1 MYEGLAERSATAEGI
16 PKMNSTVTAPHIYRR
31 RRATPWPI
39 RVFLVVA
46 ILFGIWVDVSTAD
59 SNADDQDQAAANPD
73 QTPLLG
79 LSGMHSLAA
88 DIVRTLASRRS

>member
-1 MYEGLAERSATAEGI
+1 
-16 PKMNSTVTAPHIYRR
+16 MNTTLPTPHIYRP

-39 RVFLVVA
+39 RLFVVVA

-59 SNADDQDQAAANPD
+59 SSTDSQAASAPR

-79 LSGMHSLAA
+79 LSSEHSLAA
-88 DIVRTLASRRS
+88 DIVRTLASRR